1 MPDLTSSDVGE
12 SKPLVI
18 CPERAL
24 FGNLAA
30 LWAGIAAGEKLE
42 CHPYLS
48 QEQTLDF
55 VSQGA
60 PAMCFLDVGTNQQ
73 EALKLLRI
81 LRKALVPVVALHTS
95 NDPELILSCLREGA
109 AEFLCLPA
117 GAEQFH
123 EAIQRITRRGRA
135 QNGRFRGEVLCLM
148 PGKGACGATTIACNL
163 AFQLQVMT
171 GEKVLLA
178 DLDPLTGTIAFLL
191 KISSEYSFVQAL
203 ANSSRMD
210 DDLWKGLVVNC
221 RNLDVLLSPESP
233 MDIVQD
239 EQDLAALL
247 QYWRQMYS
255 FVLLDVAT
263 PYSDWGLALARLCDS
278 LMLVTTNELPAVLAT
293 QNALAFLE
301 RNGVNRGK
309 VKPIVNRY
317 NIDVGLDQEA
327 IEAALDLPVYHVLPS
342 DYQCIQKALLD
353 GHTIP
358 ANTRVG
364 KSITE
369 LAERVAGHKPVAS
382 RKPSLLSGLFSMFE
396 TS

>member
-1 MPDLTSSDVGE
+1 MPDQTSSDGGE
-12 SKPLVI
+12 FRPLVF

-24 FGNLAA
+24 FAHLTV
-30 LWAGIAAGEKLE
+30 LWKGIAAGEALE
-42 CHPYLS
+42 CHPYVS
-48 QEQTLDF
+48 QEEALELVGKST
-55 VSQGA
+55 
-60 PAMCFLDVGTNQQ
+60 PTMCFLDVGTNRQ
-73 EALKLLRI
+73 EALQLLRT
-81 LRKALVPVVALHTS
+81 LRKASVPVVALHTS

-109 AEFLCLPA
+109 GEFLCLPT
-117 GAEQFH
+117 GTEQFH
-123 EAIQRITRRGRA
+123 EAIQRITRRARA
-135 QNGRFRGEVLCLM
+135 QNGRGEVLCLM

-163 AFQLQVMT
+163 AFQLQAIT

-247 QYWRQMYS
+247 QYWRQMYA

-278 LMLVTTNELPAVLAT
+278 LMMVTTNELPAVLAT
-293 QNALAFLE
+293 QNVLAFLD
-301 RNGVNRGK
+301 RNGVHRGK

-317 NIDVGLDQEA
+317 NADLGLDQEA
-327 IEAALDLPVYHVLPS
+327 IEAALDLSVFHVLPS
-342 DYQCIQKALLD
+342 DYVCIQKALLD
-353 GHTIP
+353 GHSIP
-358 ANTRVG
+358 SNTRVG

-369 LAERVAGHKPVAS
+369 LAERLAGRTPAAP
-382 RKPSLLSGLFSMFE
+382 RKPSLLSGLFSRF
-396 TS
+396 